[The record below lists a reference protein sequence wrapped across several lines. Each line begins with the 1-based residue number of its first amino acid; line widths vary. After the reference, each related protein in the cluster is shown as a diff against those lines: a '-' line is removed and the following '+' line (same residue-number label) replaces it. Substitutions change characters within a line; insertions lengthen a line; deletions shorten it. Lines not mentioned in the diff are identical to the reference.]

1 MQQMVRT
8 LLSPTAPLTRLFRPA
23 SVAVIGAGAP
33 AATMLAQLQ
42 AGGFV
47 GPVRRATPEAID
59 TLPEAP
65 DLAVVTTDD
74 PPDGILARL
83 AARGT
88 GGAILIGPAPTAP
101 GPRPRFL
108 GGYALGLILPGLGLN
123 ASLATHMPEPG
134 PLALVGQSRGFARAV
149 LDHAASLGLGFSA
162 VVGLGRNDDV
172 GFAATLDWLA
182 RHPGTGAI
190 LLEISR
196 IKDRRAFLSA
206 ARAAARGRP
215 VVAIRTAPETEAD
228 EGALPAHAV
237 FDAALRRAGILCVDG
252 MDAMLA
258 AIATLARVRPPGGER
273 VVVAAASRALGTLA
287 ARALARKG
295 IALAPPEEAV
305 SAALGLL
312 VSPENA
318 RSNPLIL
325 DDSAPPNRLAEL
337 AAALAGIKGAA
348 DAVIAV
354 HVPDAA
360 LAGGIA
366 SPAAEALAAAASV
379 GRRVPLLAV
388 WPGETAGGADRRRL
402 DEAGIPAFPTPE
414 RAAAAAALLVEHAR
428 ARRAARELPPRT
440 VLAIDPDR
448 ESVRRIL
455 AAARRAGR
463 STLTEDE
470 TFAVLAAY
478 GIPSVPT
485 RRARD
490 PDSASAAA
498 AALGFPVVLKI
509 RSPDLPHKTSV
520 GGVVLDLEDEAAV
533 HRAAVAMAA
542 RVARL
547 APSARLEGFLVQRQA
562 GRRGTQE
569 LAIRLGRD
577 PMFGAALG
585 FGAGGT
591 APALTGDLA
600 VALPPL
606 NLALAHDLIGR
617 SRAAPLLAGDRDRPG
632 VDRAALAQV
641 LVRVSQ
647 LAVDWPEIAGLDV
660 NPLMAGPSGVMAV
673 DGWVSLAPGTPPR
686 GAHLAIAPYPAELE
700 ERVRLADGLA
710 VTLRPI
716 RPEDA
721 EAHAAF
727 FAGLSAED
735 IRRRFFAPIATIPA
749 EQIARLTQI
758 DYDREMAFI
767 ATAAGPAGAT
777 ETLGEVRVVCDP
789 AEASGE
795 FAVVVRSD
803 RKGCGLG
810 TALMAKAI
818 AWARAQGL
826 AAITGDV
833 LAENRPMIAF
843 VERLGFA
850 VSRRAED
857 PELLVV
863 RLAL

>member
-1 MQQMVRT
+1 MTR
-8 LLSPTAPLTRLFRPA
+8 LLPARAAPLARLFRPA
-23 SVAVIGAGAP
+23 SVAVIGDGAP
-33 AATMLAQLQ
+33 AADVLARLR
-42 AGGFV
+42 AGGFA
-47 GPVRRATPEAID
+47 GPVRHAAPDAID
-59 TLPEAP
+59 ALPEAP
-65 DLAVVTTDD
+65 DLAVVATDA
-74 PPDGILARL
+74 PPEAILARL

-88 GGAILIGPAPTAP
+88 GGAILTGPAPTAP

-108 GGYALGLILPGLGLN
+108 GGHALGLILPGLALN
-123 ASLATHMPEPG
+123 ASLAARMPVPG
-134 PLALVGQSRGFARAV
+134 PLALIGQSRGLARAV

-172 GFAATLDWLA
+172 GFTASLDWVA
-182 RHPGTGAI
+182 RDPGTGAI
-190 LLEISR
+190 LLEVSR
-196 IKDRRAFLSA
+196 IKDRRGFLSA

-215 VVAIRTAPETEAD
+215 VVAIRTTPEMPAED
-228 EGALPAHAV
+228 GALPADAV
-237 FDAALRRAGILCVDG
+237 FAAALRRAGILCVEG

-258 AIATLARVRPPGGER
+258 AISTLARVRPLNGER
-273 VVVAAASRALGTLA
+273 IAVAAGSRALGALV
-287 ARALARKG
+287 ARALAGHG
-295 IALAPPEEAV
+295 IALAPPAEPV

-312 VSPENA
+312 VPPANA
-318 RSNPLIL
+318 RANPLIL
-325 DDSAPPNRLAEL
+325 PDSAPPNRLAEVT
-337 AAALAGIKGAA
+337 AALAGLPGAA

-354 HVPDAA
+354 QAPDGAPA
-360 LAGGIA
+360 EGVA
-366 SPAAEALAAAASV
+366 SPAAEALAAAASL
-379 GRRVPLLAV
+379 GRRLPLLAV
-388 WPGETAGGADRRRL
+388 WPGEAGGEADRRRL

-455 AAARRAGR
+455 AAAARAGR
-463 STLTEDE
+463 ATLTEDE

-490 PDSASAAA
+490 PDSTAAAA

-509 RSPDLPHKTSV
+509 RSPDLPHKTAV

-533 HRAAVAMAA
+533 RRTAAAMAA

-547 APSARLEGFLVQRQA
+547 APAARIDGFLVQRQV
-562 GRRGTQE
+562 GRRGTHE
-569 LAIRLGRD
+569 TALRLARD
-577 PMFGAALG
+577 PMFGAAIG

-591 APALTGDLA
+591 AAALLGDVA

-606 NLALAHDLIGR
+606 NLALARELIGR
-617 SRAAPLLAGDRDRPG
+617 SRIAPLLAGHRDRPEA
-632 VDRAALAQV
+632 DRAALAEV

-647 LAVDWPEIAGLDV
+647 LAVDWPEIAALDV

-673 DGWVSLAPGTPPR
+673 DGWVALDPGARPGT
-686 GAHLAIAPYPAELE
+686 AHLALAPYPAELE
-700 ERVRLADGLA
+700 ETVRLAGGAA

-727 FAGLSAED
+727 FARLSPED
-735 IRRRFFAPIATIPA
+735 IRRRFFAPIAALSA

-767 ATAAGPAGAT
+767 ATAPGAEGAP
-777 ETLGEVRVVCDP
+777 ETLGVVRIVRDP
-789 AEASGE
+789 ADAAGE

-810 TALMAKAI
+810 RALMQKAI
-818 AWARAQGL
+818 GWARAQGL
-826 AAITGDV
+826 AAITGEV
-833 LAENRPMIAF
+833 LAENRPMAAF
-843 VERLGFA
+843 VERLGFTLA
-850 VSRRAED
+850 RHAED
-857 PELLVV
+857 PELLVA
-863 RLAL
+863 RLDLAA